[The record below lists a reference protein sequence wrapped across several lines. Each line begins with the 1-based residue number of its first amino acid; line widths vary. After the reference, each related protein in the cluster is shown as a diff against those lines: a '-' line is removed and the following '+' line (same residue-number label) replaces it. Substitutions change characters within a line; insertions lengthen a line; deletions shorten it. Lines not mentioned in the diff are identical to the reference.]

1 MITISLMI
9 ILIAGLVIDDPAP
22 PTDPPKAT
30 EVKTSEEPAKSSGQK
45 PAKKMLKKKSDQ
57 PADKTEE
64 KSNPT
69 AEDEA
74 PMPDSDRPIP
84 QPDQP
89 MKEADTDEK
98 LDQDLGKDLEAS
110 KNETGDPLTKLT
122 EEMRKAEELLAKLE
136 GGDESVSV
144 QEQIVKDLE
153 QLLKQAQNPPPG
165 GSPQN
170 NSKKKKQ
177 QQQQQQQMSMQ
188 QQQQRKSQQRN
199 EQARNSSDRIGPP
212 RASRAQTSPQ
222 PEERDV
228 WGHLS
233 EMMRG
238 EMSQYAKENFLA
250 KYRDMIERYYTDIAR
265 QSQRGT
271 RP

>member
-1 MITISLMI
+1 MILFTASFVL
-9 ILIAGLVIDDPAP
+9 DDPLP
-22 PTDPPKAT
+22 PSNPLPAEAK
-30 EVKTSEEPAKSSGQK
+30 ESSEAAKSPDPK

-57 PADKTEE
+57 PADKAEE
-64 KSNPT
+64 KPKEPSK
-69 AEDEA
+69 DDA
-74 PMPDSDRPIP
+74 PMLDSDRLIP

-89 MKEADTDEK
+89 MKEEETDAK
-98 LDQDLGKDLEAS
+98 LDEELGKDLETS
-110 KNETGDPLTKLT
+110 KNESGDPLTRLT
-122 EEMRKAEELLAKLE
+122 DEMRKAEELLAKLE
-136 GGDESVSV
+136 GGDETVGV

-165 GSPQN
+165 GSSQN
-170 NSKKKKQ
+170 NSKKKKK

-188 QQQQRKSQQRN
+188 QRQQQQSQQRN
-199 EQARNSSDRIGPP
+199 EKARNSSDRIGPP
-212 RASRAQTSPQ
+212 RAAREQTSPQ

-265 QSQRGT
+265 QSQQGT

>member
-9 ILIAGLVIDDPAP
+9 LLTAGLVIDDPAP
-22 PTDPPKAT
+22 TTEPPASTEPKA
-30 EVKTSEEPAKSSGQK
+30 SEDSAKAPDQK
-45 PAKKMLKKKSDQ
+45 PAKKMLKKKSKQ
-57 PADKTEE
+57 PVERKEE
-64 KSNPT
+64 KPKPP

-74 PMPDSDRPIP
+74 PMLDSDRPIP

-89 MKEADTDEK
+89 MKEAETDEK

-110 KNETGDPLTKLT
+110 KNESGDPLTRLT

-136 GGDESVSV
+136 GGDETVDV

-177 QQQQQQQMSMQ
+177 QQQQQMSMQ
-188 QQQQRKSQQRN
+188 QQQQKRSQQRN
-199 EQARNSSDRIGPP
+199 EKARNSSDRIGPP

-250 KYRDMIERYYTDIAR
+250 KYRDMIEQYYTDIAR

>member
-9 ILIAGLVIDDPAP
+9 ILAAGFAIDDPAP
-22 PTDPPKAT
+22 PTDPSKTT
-30 EVKTSEEPAKSSGQK
+30 EVKASDESTKSPDQK
-45 PAKKMLKKKSDQ
+45 PAKKMLKKKSDP

-64 KSNPT
+64 KPKPAS
-69 AEDEA
+69 ADEA

-89 MKEADTDEK
+89 MSEAETDEK

-110 KNETGDPLTKLT
+110 KNEASDPLTKLT
-122 EEMRKAEELLAKLE
+122 EEMRKSEELLAKLE
-136 GGDESVSV
+136 GGDESVGV

-153 QLLKQAQNPPPG
+153 RLLKQAQNPPPG
-165 GSPQN
+165 GSSQN

-188 QQQQRKSQQRN
+188 QQQKRSQQRN
-199 EQARNSSDRIGPP
+199 EQARNSTDRVGPP

-265 QSQRGT
+265 QSQRGV